1 MRILLAEDERACRRM
16 LEATL
21 IKWGYDVVV
30 ARDGDE
36 AWQVL
41 QQEDAP
47 KFALLDW
54 MMPGMDGPEVC
65 QKVRERATEPYVY
78 MILLTAKNQKEEI
91 VQGMEAG
98 ADDYV
103 TKPFDADELRAR
115 LRVGKRILELQEQL
129 VSMREAFQVQATHD
143 PLTGLWNRAAILDLL
158 QRELD
163 RASREGTPVGVILAD
178 LDHFKR
184 INDTFGHLAGDAV
197 LRETAQ
203 RMNAAMR
210 GYDAVGR
217 YGGEEFLIVVPGCN
231 ADNVL
236 RAAERV
242 RECISREPIHTADG
256 LIGPVTLSLGVAASA
271 DVTEEDEDSLL
282 RAADMALYRAK
293 DEGRNRAAMAAGID
307 GLEYSRSQEKGAVPA
322 IPGRNTGTG

>member
-1 MRILLAEDERACRRM
+1 MRILVAEDERVCRRM

-21 IKWGYDVVV
+21 VKWGYDVVV
-30 ARDGDE
+30 VSDGDE

-65 QKVRERATEPYVY
+65 RKVRERATGPYVY
-78 MILLTAKNQKEEI
+78 IILLTAKTQKDELI
-91 VQGMEAG
+91 QGMEAG

-115 LRVGKRILELQEQL
+115 LRAGKRILELQEQRRAL
-129 VSMREAFQVQATHD
+129 REALEVQATHD
-143 PLTGLWNRAAILDLL
+143 SLTGLWNRAAILDIL
-158 QRELD
+158 QRELL
-163 RASREGTPVGVILAD
+163 RGKREGTPVGVILAD

-184 INDTFGHLAGDAV
+184 INDSFGHLAGDAV
-197 LRETAQ
+197 LREAAQ
-203 RMNAAMR
+203 RMNSAMR

-217 YGGEEFLIVVPGCN
+217 YGGEEFLIVAPGCD
-231 ADNVL
+231 ADNAMQ
-236 RAAERV
+236 AAERV
-242 RECISREPIHTADG
+242 RECISREPIHTVDG
-256 LIGPVTLSLGVAASA
+256 LIGSVTLSLGVAASA
-271 DVTEEDEDSLL
+271 GLAEEETGSLL

-293 DEGRNRAAMAAGID
+293 GEGRKRAAMATVTAVME
-307 GLEYSRSQEKGAVPA
+307 LSCSQEKGAVPA
-322 IPGRNTGTG
+322 IPGRDTGTK

>member
-1 MRILLAEDERACRRM
+1 MRILVAEDERVCRRM

-21 IKWGYDVVV
+21 TKWGYDVIL
-30 ARDGDE
+30 ACDGVE
-36 AWQVL
+36 AWQAL

-65 QKVRERATEPYVY
+65 RKVRERTTEPYVY

-115 LRVGKRILELQEQL
+115 LRVGKRILELQDQL
-129 VSMREAFQVQATHD
+129 VSMREAFQVQATRD

-163 RASREGTPVGVILAD
+163 RAGREGASVGVILAD

-184 INDTFGHLAGDAV
+184 VNDTFGHLAGDAV
-197 LRETAQ
+197 LREAAQ
-203 RMNAAMR
+203 RMNSAMR

-217 YGGEEFLIVVPGCN
+217 YGGEEFLIVAPGCN
-231 ADNVL
+231 ADNAMK
-236 RAAERV
+236 AAERV
-242 RECISREPIHTADG
+242 REYISREPIHTADG
-256 LIGPVTLSLGVAASA
+256 LIGPVTLSLGVAVSA
-271 DVTEEDEDSLL
+271 GLAEGETGLLL
-282 RAADMALYRAK
+282 RAADKALYRAK
-293 DEGRNRAAMAAGID
+293 DEGRNRAAMATVTAVM
-307 GLEYSRSQEKGAVPA
+307 EPSCSQQKGVVPA
-322 IPGRNTGTG
+322 IPGRNTGTR